1 MPIKVIS
8 SADSCIDA
16 AAFYSLLSRRTPT
29 IRDATT
35 SEPSI
40 RFVLRIAR
48 GEPATGELTVVSP
61 DGSESSRTV
70 LGNSCE
76 EVADALSLIGALS
89 IDPLATVGRSKTD
102 DTSSPSPPA
111 LQRQHSRAVLRRNSS
126 VSIRFAKVVPATP
139 KPKKKTATAVERM
152 RHGAIVESF
161 TRIAFSG
168 SPWIGLTAQYWL
180 EPGIS
185 GMGPSPLRLM
195 LAVSRTLR
203 ASEVVE
209 ARSTSATLEYSL
221 TSVEFGFCPYGVR
234 PIQSAEWLGC
244 ATASAGWLQVQQG
257 APQKVDGDAGP
268 YLAVGVASRLEVRLY
283 RALGLSVALGMQSP
297 MTQYRIQLD
306 SVAGSPRVRLSPVAF
321 LGSIGA
327 IVREW

>member
-8 SADSCIDA
+8 STDSCIDA
-16 AAFYSLLSRRTPT
+16 DDFYSLLSRRTPI
-29 IRDATT
+29 IRDAPT

-40 RFVLRIAR
+40 RFVLRIAG
-48 GEPATGELTVVSP
+48 GEPATGELTVVSL

-76 EVADALSLIGALS
+76 EVADALSLIGALW
-89 IDPLATVGRSKTD
+89 IDPLATAVRFKSD
-102 DTSSPSPPA
+102 DDSSSSPPA
-111 LQRQHSRAVLRRNSS
+111 PQPQASRAVLRRNSS

-139 KPKKKTATAVERM
+139 QPKRKTATAVDRV
-152 RHGAIVESF
+152 RHAAIIESF
-161 TRIAFSG
+161 ARIAFSG

-185 GMGPSPLRLM
+185 GIGPSPLRIM
-195 LAVSRTLR
+195 LAVARTLR

-209 ARSTSATLEYSL
+209 ERSTSATLEYSL
-221 TSVEFGFCPYGVR
+221 TSAELGLCPYGVR
-234 PIQSAEWLGC
+234 PIQSVEWLGC
-244 ATASAGWLQVQQG
+244 ATVSAGWLQVHQG

-268 YLAVGVASRLEVRLY
+268 YLAVGVASRLEVQLY

-306 SVAGSPRVRLSPVAF
+306 SMAGSPSARLSPVAF